1 MSKIRVL
8 LADDQAMLVAALST
22 ILNAQDDIEVVATAN
37 TGSEAVTA
45 ALSHR
50 TDVAVLD
57 IRMPGMDG
65 IAAAQAILSHVPEC
79 RIIMLTT
86 FNEEELVAQSIAAG
100 AHGFLLKDADPEVLA
115 GAVRGVAKGESVL
128 ASQVTGPVL
137 EAYRTALTRGELSAQ
152 ERQGL
157 SLVTRRE
164 MEVLS
169 LIARGATNSEIAA
182 EMVIAETTV
191 KTHVSSLMSKLA
203 ARDRVAMVLV
213 AQRIGQAFRN
223 DAYQGQL
230 RKCRRLIGLW

>member
-50 TDVAVLD
+50 TDVAILD

-65 IAAAQAILSHVPEC
+65 IAAAQAILSRVPEC

-100 AHGFLLKDADPEVLA
+100 AHGFLLKDAEPEVLV
-115 GAVRGVAKGESVL
+115 GAVRDVAKGESVL

-137 EAYRTALTRGELSAQ
+137 EAYRTALTRGQLSAQ

-203 ARDRVAMVLV
+203 ARDRVALVLV
-213 AQRIGQAFRN
+213 AQRAGIA
-223 DAYQGQL
+223 
-230 RKCRRLIGLW
+230 

>member
-1 MSKIRVL
+1 MPKIRVL

-50 TDVAVLD
+50 TYVAILD

-65 IAAAQAILSHVPEC
+65 IAAAQAILSRVPEC

-115 GAVRGVAKGESVL
+115 GAVRDVAKGESVL

-137 EAYRTALTRGELSAQ
+137 EAYRTALTRGQLSAQ

-203 ARDRVAMVLV
+203 ARDRVALVLF
-213 AQRIGQAFRN
+213 AQRAGIA
-223 DAYQGQL
+223 
-230 RKCRRLIGLW
+230 

>member
-1 MSKIRVL
+1 MPKIRVL

-50 TDVAVLD
+50 TDVAILD

-65 IAAAQAILSHVPEC
+65 IAAAQAILSRVPEC

-115 GAVRGVAKGESVL
+115 GAVRDVAKGESVL

-137 EAYRTALTRGELSAQ
+137 EAYRTALTRGQLSAQ

-203 ARDRVAMVLV
+203 ARDRVALVLF
-213 AQRIGQAFRN
+213 AQRAGIA
-223 DAYQGQL
+223 
-230 RKCRRLIGLW
+230 

>member
-1 MSKIRVL
+1 MPKIRVL

-50 TDVAVLD
+50 TDVAILD

-65 IAAAQAILSHVPEC
+65 IAAAQAILSRVPEC

-100 AHGFLLKDADPEVLA
+100 AHGFLLKDADPEVLV
-115 GAVRGVAKGESVL
+115 GAVRDVAKGESVL

-203 ARDRVAMVLV
+203 ARDRVALVLL
-213 AQRIGQAFRN
+213 AQRAGIA
-223 DAYQGQL
+223 
-230 RKCRRLIGLW
+230 

>member
-50 TDVAVLD
+50 TDVAILD

-65 IAAAQAILSHVPEC
+65 IAAAQAILSRVPEC

-86 FNEEELVAQSIAAG
+86 FNEEDLVAQSIAAG

-115 GAVRGVAKGESVL
+115 GAVRDVAKGESVL

-137 EAYRTALTRGELSAQ
+137 EAYRTALTRGQLSAQ

-203 ARDRVAMVLV
+203 ARDRVALVLF
-213 AQRIGQAFRN
+213 AQRAGIA
-223 DAYQGQL
+223 
-230 RKCRRLIGLW
+230 